1 MAAVEEEWSSRLN
14 SSLALNQDLE
24 ARVAELQKQGSRMR
38 RSGMWDLVSTHL
50 SSRGALRMRR
60 MYEAGAIQRLH
71 WSMGQALC

>member
-38 RSGMWDLVSTHL
+38 RSVCLHTPVITQVLCGCGIIKDQKQP
-50 SSRGALRMRR
+50 ALKR
-60 MYEAGAIQRLH
+60 A
-71 WSMGQALC
+71 